1 MQELLLQK
9 CKLFTHSSKIRSSCL
24 KQCSKKQFKNH
35 VLGIWKSKVCFFFI
49 SSIIDFREKIKYVAW
64 NENQKYLVALYWA
77 KISYF
82 WRVEKK
88 FEFCEKLKLVHQEKL
103 SSWKLFYINDIFS
116 STMQGGGDRQNIC
129 EM

>member
-1 MQELLLQK
+1 MQIVYTFLKNKKFMLKAMLQETIQK
-9 CKLFTHSSKIRSSCL
+9 PCFRNMKIQSM
-24 KQCSKKQFKNH
+24 FMYPH
-35 VLGIWKSKVCFFFI
+35 VFFFI

-88 FEFCEKLKLVHQEKL
+88 FEFCEQLKLVHQEKL